1 MDAIEAL
8 LFTATCDALDTF
20 GESTRLAFL
29 WHLDHEKIPFSQK
42 GMDIALIEAKLRQFF
57 GSAAPVMIQ
66 IIYQRFMMSAATEG
80 YFSTETLALL
90 NKLPKNANTETIM
103 RLVTQHHK
111 SNRTDG

>member
-8 LFTATCDALDTF
+8 LFRATSETLDTL
-20 GESTRLAFL
+20 GESTRGAFL
-29 WHLDHEKIPFSQK
+29 QYLNHEKIPFSPK
-42 GMDIALIEAKLRQFF
+42 SMNIGIVEAKLRQFF
-57 GSAAPVMIQ
+57 GSAAPVIIQ
-66 IIYQRFMMSAATEG
+66 IIYQRFMMRAATEG